1 MTALEKLKIEHPE
14 CVDDKFRGGAEHCPG
29 YFGYLPNPESCA
41 GHSCDECWNREIPEK
56 RLQGQRANLPLIESD
71 GVPQEIVSEVVNS
84 LDVPTI
90 KDSGTRRE
98 FETGAVRDIQEG
110 KGRCDL
116 LPLDV
121 LAALYEPC
129 GYNDQNMDVV
139 FEDISKFISSGEA
152 KHLFNV
158 LEATEIF
165 NDRETMF
172 LEVAKHFEEGAK
184 KYGEYNWQK
193 GIPTHC
199 YIDSAVRHY
208 LKYLRGDKDEPH
220 DRAFVW
226 NILCCIWTCKHK
238 PELNDYAKQT
248 NKTSKKD
255 VVSRYHVINTERKRR
270 LVKTDNGPKECV
282 VSDVPIEEVTHVL
295 THDDVVKAGK
305 MLREGFEAG
314 IKGLQES
321 CEEEA
326 TDDGTDLR

>member
-14 CVDDKFRGGAEHCPG
+14 CVGDNFRGGAGGCPRH
-29 YFGYLPNPESCA
+29 YGYLPDPETCGDGYSCE
-41 GHSCDECWNREIPEK
+41 DCWNREIPEI
-56 RLQGQRANLPLIESD
+56 PE
-71 GVPQEIVSEVVNS
+71 EIVDAVCEVGIPNPVS
-84 LDVPTI
+84 PEELKAAITI

-116 LPLDV
+116 LPLTTVGEFIRMRKSNEDAQPI
-121 LAALYEPC
+121 LCIAGFTGTNDIDFLYCALQWFGRIRYE
-129 GYNDQNMDVV
+129 G
-139 FEDISKFISSGEA
+139 EDYEM
-152 KHLFNV
+152 L
-158 LEATEIF
+158 
-165 NDRETMF
+165 

-238 PELNDYAKQT
+238 PDLNDYAVNT
-248 NKTSKKD
+248 ACETS
-255 VVSRYHVINTERKRR
+255 
-270 LVKTDNGPKECV
+270 LVK
-282 VSDVPIEEVTHVL
+282 
-295 THDDVVKAGK
+295 
-305 MLREGFEAG
+305 
-314 IKGLQES
+314 
-321 CEEEA
+321 EEA
-326 TDDGTDLR
+326 TE